1 MLKFCYKTFIPSL
14 SNKIK
19 RTDNVN
25 DLDLCD
31 TRYDYA

>member
-1 MLKFCYKTFIPSL
+1 MLKFRYSTFILP
-14 SNKIK
+14 NKIK